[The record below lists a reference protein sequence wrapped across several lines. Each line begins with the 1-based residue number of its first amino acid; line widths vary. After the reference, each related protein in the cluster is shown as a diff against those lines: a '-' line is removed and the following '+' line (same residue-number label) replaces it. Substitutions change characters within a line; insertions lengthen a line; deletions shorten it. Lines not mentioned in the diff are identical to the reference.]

1 MFLCWEVYHNY
12 PLEGDNYDIQRL
24 SFLCCIVN
32 VMNQKTLMALTSSIT
47 SVVMAAATD
56 TTRCLDVSMEDLI
69 SFATRAIKWGFTA
82 KNTTFEF
89 STTSLLFSV
98 VWQPISYKIRNI
110 KRLILSFYLLAQT
123 QVPQGCKY
131 WYMSH
136 LVTLNLLVTWISFL

>member
-1 MFLCWEVYHNY
+1 MFLCWEVYYNY

-69 SFATRAIKWGFTA
+69 SFATGAIK
-82 KNTTFEF
+82 
-89 STTSLLFSV
+89 
-98 VWQPISYKIRNI
+98 
-110 KRLILSFYLLAQT
+110 
-123 QVPQGCKY
+123 
-131 WYMSH
+131 
-136 LVTLNLLVTWISFL
+136 